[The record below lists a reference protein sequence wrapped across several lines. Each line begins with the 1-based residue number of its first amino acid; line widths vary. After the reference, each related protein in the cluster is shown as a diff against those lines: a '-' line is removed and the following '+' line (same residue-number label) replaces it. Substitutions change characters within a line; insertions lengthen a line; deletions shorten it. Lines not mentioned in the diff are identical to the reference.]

1 MVSHNETDIA
11 YLAGLFD
18 ADGCASNYLRRSK
31 KSNKTLRVHCCEI
44 SMTNKEVVYWVKN
57 LVGFGNIH
65 YKAKVGGMGKKPQWR
80 YRASHR
86 LALKFANK
94 ILPYSIVKR
103 KKLQEIIDHY
113 EKDTPE
119 YQGGGAYRAMLKLFA
134 ENLKNENNT

>member
-1 MVSHNETDIA
+1 MVGTKGGLTERKGLAMENASNIA

-18 ADGCASNYLRRSK
+18 ADGCASSYMQRNKR
-31 KSNKTLRVHCCEI
+31 SNKTVQVHCCEI
-44 SMTNKEVVYWVKN
+44 AMTNKEVIHWVKN

-94 ILPYSIVKR
+94 ILPHSIVK
-103 KKLQEIIDHY
+103 KGKLQEIINHY
-113 EKDTPE
+113 DKKSSSKRT
-119 YQGGGAYRAMLKLFA
+119 
-134 ENLKNENNT
+134 

>member
-31 KSNKTLRVHCCEI
+31 KNNKTLRVHCCEI

-94 ILPYSIVKR
+94 ILPHSIVKR

>member
-1 MVSHNETDIA
+1 MVGMVDGLTERKELAMENASNIA

-18 ADGCASNYLRRSK
+18 ADGCASSYVQRNK
-31 KSNKTLRVHCCEI
+31 KSNKTVQVHCCEI
-44 SMTNKEVVYWVKN
+44 AMTNKEVIHWVKN

-94 ILPYSIVKR
+94 ILPHSIVK
-103 KKLQEIIDHY
+103 KGKLQKIINHY
-113 EKDTPE
+113 DKKSSSKRT
-119 YQGGGAYRAMLKLFA
+119 
-134 ENLKNENNT
+134 

>member
-1 MVSHNETDIA
+1 MENASNIA

-18 ADGCASNYLRRSK
+18 ADGCASSYVQRNK
-31 KSNKTLRVHCCEI
+31 KSNKTVQVHCCEI
-44 SMTNKEVVYWVKN
+44 AMTNKEVIHWVKN

-94 ILPYSIVKR
+94 ILPHSIVK
-103 KKLQEIIDHY
+103 KGKLQEIINHY
-113 EKDTPE
+113 DKKSSSKRT
-119 YQGGGAYRAMLKLFA
+119 
-134 ENLKNENNT
+134 